1 MVTEDEETKRHS
13 LGARP
18 PLPGWGRWWPL
29 HRGLGVGGLPWMCVW
44 TSLQGHGVVFGFVTG
59 CPTLAGLSLV
69 FPHLSLDVEF
79 VLIQRA
85 VL

>member
-1 MVTEDEETKRHS
+1 
-13 LGARP
+13 
-18 PLPGWGRWWPL
+18 
-29 HRGLGVGGLPWMCVW
+29 MCVW

-59 CPTLAGLSLV
+59 CPTVAGLSLV

-79 VLIQRA
+79 VLIQGA